1 MVFKVYDIDKN
12 GRINANEIRKIIEA
26 IYDFLGDDINC
37 KIPAEVIVSKVME
50 KLGLISDIFIIAV
63 QIKNFFKLIKI

>member
-12 GRINANEIRKIIEA
+12 GRISANEIRKTIEA

-37 KIPAEVIVSKVME
+37 KTPAEVIASKVME
-50 KLGLISDIFIIAV
+50 KLGLILHIFMIAV
-63 QIKNFFKLIKI
+63 QIKIYFQLIKI

>member
-12 GRINANEIRKIIEA
+12 GRISANEIRKIIEA

-37 KIPAEVIVSKVME
+37 KTPAEEIVFKVME
-50 KLGLISDIFIIAV
+50 KLGLILDIFIIAV